1 MSEQKHVEAARDAF
15 RAAEKLIADGIREIS
30 AVVKINS
37 GDPATA
43 HLLNAACMARGK
55 MRIALGQFEVA
66 HAEGTQILFDN
77 WPGFGSEVVA
87 YGPGR

>member
-1 MSEQKHVEAARDAF
+1 MEEREHIEAARDAF
-15 RAAEKLIADGIREIS
+15 RQAEKLIADGIRDIG

-37 GDPATA
+37 GDPASA
-43 HLLNAACMARGK
+43 SLMNAACLARGK

-87 YGPGR
+87 YGPPR

>member
-1 MSEQKHVEAARDAF
+1 MKRTT
-15 RAAEKLIADGIREIS
+15 DGVAGFGITM
-30 AVVKINS
+30 
-37 GDPATA
+37 PAW
-43 HLLNAACMARGK
+43 LPKLNAACMARGK
-55 MRIALGQFEVA
+55 MRIALGQFKVA